1 MKKLLSSGESSTVC
15 PLSYLL
21 FRNLF
26 ILDWTKSSGKP
37 FSKKITEEFKFAVQ
51 KMKIRANIEGS
62 V

>member
-21 FRNLF
+21 FINLF

-37 FSKKITEEFKFAVQ
+37 FCKKKKKKKKNGEIEIRGAEEE
-51 KMKIRANIEGS
+51 N
-62 V
+62 